1 MTYFSIGK
9 ELELYI
15 RVKITLNI
23 TIMPSFCILILKLVN
38 VNDLT
43 MFLEEILMSDIF
55 VCYYNLI

>member
-1 MTYFSIGK
+1 MTYFSVGK

-43 MFLEEILMSDIF
+43 MFLEKILMSDIF